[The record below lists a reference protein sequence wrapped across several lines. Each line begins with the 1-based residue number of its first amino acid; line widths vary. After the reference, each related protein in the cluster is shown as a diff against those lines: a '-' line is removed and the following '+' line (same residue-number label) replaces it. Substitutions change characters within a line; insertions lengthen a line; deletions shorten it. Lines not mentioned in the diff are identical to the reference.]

1 MHKGEWKMDFKVSE
15 KLIDDASKIR
25 LKVFKEEQGFK
36 QEFDDIDNIA
46 THIVGY
52 LDNKAIATCRIF
64 SEGNSYHIGRFAI
77 IKEYRGRDYGIEL
90 MKKAEQVIKDLGGKK
105 IELSSQLR
113 AKNFYEKCGFKAE
126 GEIYMD
132 EFCPHILMKKEIE

>member
-1 MHKGEWKMDFKVSE
+1 MEFQVSK
-15 KLIDDASKIR
+15 KLLDDAKDIR

-46 THIVGY
+46 IHIVGY
-52 LDNKAIATCRIF
+52 LENKAIATCRVF

-77 IKEYRGRDYGIEL
+77 IKECRGKDYGLEL
-90 MKKAEQVIKDLGGKK
+90 MKKAEQVIKSLDGKK
-105 IELSSQLR
+105 IEVSSQLR
-113 AKNFYEKCGFKAE
+113 AKGFYEKCGYMAK

-132 EFCPHILMKKEIE
+132 EFCPHILMVKEI

>member
-1 MHKGEWKMDFKVSE
+1 MDFKVSE

-113 AKNFYEKCGFKAE
+113 AKNFYEK
-126 GEIYMD
+126 
-132 EFCPHILMKKEIE
+132 

>member
-1 MHKGEWKMDFKVSE
+1 MDFKVSE

-36 QEFDDIDNIA
+36 QEFDNIDDIA

-126 GEIYMD
+126 REIYMD

>member
-1 MHKGEWKMDFKVSE
+1 MDFKVSE

-77 IKEYRGRDYGIEL
+77 IKEYRGKDYGIEL

-132 EFCPHILMKKEIE
+132 EFCPHILMKKDLSK